1 MTDRLIRIVVKY
13 KEWLV
18 LTLALDFIFCIFLWL
33 QDAAGFY
40 AILPSVILA
49 TIILYGCLGVWLDRR
64 DRKKEQAFLKF
75 IDDPGILKDRMIFQ
89 QMNGQ
94 EKEALKLMGT
104 LFEKMERQIR
114 DQEADIQEYEEY
126 IESWAHEIKTPLAL
140 MTFVLDN
147 RKDEMSP
154 VVYQRMEYARTDMEE
169 NVERM
174 LYYARLRTACTDYIF
189 ERLPLPQIC
198 GEVLEGYENL
208 LKEKKISIINDVE
221 DFSVLSDRKGLSFL
235 IRQAVSNSIKYAV
248 HEAGTASIHLYTKY
262 YKETGDIILAVR
274 DNGMGVKPYDLPF
287 LFDKGFTGDTGEKKK
302 NSTGMGL
309 YLAKQTADSLG
320 IQMEIPEQD
329 FDGFEITFR
338 FCRVAS

>member
-1 MTDRLIRIVVKY
+1 MTDRLTRIVVKY

-18 LTLALDFIFCIFLWL
+18 VILALDLIFCIFLWL
-33 QDAAGFY
+33 QDETGFY

-49 TIILYGCLGVWLDRR
+49 TVILYGCLGVWLDRR

-94 EKEALKLMGT
+94 EKEALELMGT

-114 DQEADIQEYEEY
+114 DQEADIKEYEEY

-154 VVYQRMEYARTDMEE
+154 VVYQRMEYARINMEE

-189 ERLPLPQIC
+189 ERLLLPQIC

-235 IRQAVSNSIKYAV
+235 IRQSVSNSIKYAA
-248 HEAGTASIHLYTKY
+248 HESEPACIQLYTKY
-262 YKETGDIILAVR
+262 HRETGDIILAVR

-320 IQMEIPEQD
+320 IQIEIPEQNTG
-329 FDGFEITFR
+329 GFEITFR
-338 FCRVAS
+338 FCKV